1 MAVAWTRP
9 LPPQVE
15 ESMSRGVALL
25 IGLLTLLVVVFV
37 VWANTSTLA
46 IVSVAVG
53 EVKPSSRVKQVQHL
67 EGGIVE
73 EILVREG
80 QAVDQG
86 QPLLTLSPTR
96 NEADLAELNARL
108 RTRRIDRLRL
118 IAEIQEADQLDIPA
132 ELAAEAPNLA
142 THAREMFETRK
153 QQAAAETERLS
164 KQVQQRQQEIRRL
177 QTHLAS
183 ARESL
188 ALVDEQ
194 FQISANLL
202 AKGIT
207 NRYSHLELQ
216 REVQRIKG
224 EIAQDGEAIK
234 GAKAALAAAESE
246 LQEARLNRV
255 EDTRI
260 ELGAVETE
268 LSELGERLRK
278 FEDTLERTTIR
289 APVAGIIKETTVA
302 TVGGV
307 VQPGETVFT
316 IVPEGDTL
324 IVEAELP
331 PHEAGYVRPGQ
342 RAVIRLN
349 SAELAR
355 FGNIEGKVE
364 QISPD
369 RLTTEQGEPYFRV
382 RISAERSY
390 FEAQSSRYELFPG
403 TQVIANIQTGERT
416 VMDYITAPLVSEGRR
431 ALLER

>member
-1 MAVAWTRP
+1 MAVSWTKP
-9 LPPQVE
+9 LPPQAE
-15 ESMSRGVALL
+15 ESMSKGVALL
-25 IGLLTLLVVVFV
+25 IALLTLLVVAFV
-37 VWANTSTLA
+37 LWANNSSLA

-53 EVKPSSRVKQVQHL
+53 EVKPSSRVKQIQHL

-80 QAVDQG
+80 QEVTQG
-86 QPLLTLSPTR
+86 QPLMTLSTTR
-96 NEADLAELNARL
+96 NDADLAELNARL
-108 RTRRIDRLRL
+108 RTRRVDRIRL
-118 IAEIQEADQLDIPA
+118 IAEIEGA
-132 ELAAEAPNLA
+132 ETVTFPPDLEEEAPQLTDN
-142 THAREMFETRK
+142 ARAMFETRR
-153 QQAAAETERLS
+153 QQAAAEAGRLS
-164 KQVQQRQQEIRRL
+164 KQVQQRQQEIRAIE
-177 QTHLAS
+177 THYAS
-183 ARESL
+183 AKESL

-194 FQISANLL
+194 FQISSDLL

-224 EIAQDGEAIK
+224 EIAQDREAIK
-234 GAKAALAAAESE
+234 GAKAALASAESGLE
-246 LQEARLNRV
+246 EARLNRL
-255 EDTRI
+255 EGTRI
-260 ELGAVETE
+260 ELAAVETE

-278 FEDTLERTTIR
+278 FEDTLDRTTIR
-289 APVAGIIKETTVA
+289 APVAGTVKEMAVA

-307 VQPGETVFT
+307 VQAGETVFT
-316 IVPEGDTL
+316 IVPEGDVL
-324 IVEAELP
+324 VVEARLA

-355 FGNIEGKVE
+355 FGNMEGKVE
-364 QISPD
+364 EISPD
-369 RLTTEQGEPYFRV
+369 RLTSEDGEPYFRV
-382 RISAERSY
+382 RISAERSF
-390 FEAQSSRYELFPG
+390 FESKDTRYELFPG

>member
-1 MAVAWTRP
+1 MAVAWTKP
-9 LPPQVE
+9 LPPQAE
-15 ESMSRGVALL
+15 ESMSKGVALL
-25 IGLLTLLVVVFV
+25 IGLLTVLGVAFV
-37 VWANTSTLA
+37 VWANSTSLA

-53 EVKPSSRVKQVQHL
+53 EVKPSSRVKQIQHL

-80 QAVDQG
+80 QSVTEG
-86 QPLLTLSPTR
+86 QPLMSLSTTR

-108 RTRRIDRLRL
+108 RTRQIDRIRL
-118 IAEIQEADQLDIPA
+118 VAEIQG
-132 ELAAEAPNLA
+132 AEALEIPKELEDKAPQQVEN
-142 THAREMFETRK
+142 ARDMFETRK
-153 QQAAAETERLS
+153 QQAAAETGTLSER
-164 KQVQQRQQEIRRL
+164 VEQRRQEVRTIE
-177 QTHLAS
+177 THFAS
-183 ARESL
+183 AKESL

-194 FQISANLL
+194 FQISAELL

-224 EIAQDGEAIK
+224 EIAHDREAIK
-234 GAKAALAAAESE
+234 GARAALAAAESE
-246 LQEARLNRV
+246 LEEARLR
-255 EDTRI
+255 RI
-260 ELGAVETE
+260 ETARTELAAVETE
-268 LSELGERLRK
+268 LSELTERLRK
-278 FEDTLERTTIR
+278 FEDTLDRTTIR
-289 APVAGIIKETTVA
+289 APVSGIVKEMAVA

-324 IVEAELP
+324 IVEARLA

-342 RAVIRLN
+342 RAIIRLN

-355 FGNIEGKVE
+355 FGNIEGQVE
-364 QISPD
+364 EISPD
-369 RLTTEQGEPYFRV
+369 RLTTEKGDPYFRV

-390 FEAQSSRYELFPG
+390 FEADATRYDLFPG
-403 TQVIANIQTGERT
+403 TQVIANIHTGERT

>member
-1 MAVAWTRP
+1 MAVTWTKP
-9 LPPQVE
+9 LPPQAE
-15 ESMSRGVALL
+15 ESMSKGVALL
-25 IGLLTLLVVVFV
+25 ILLLTLLVAGFV
-37 VWANTSTLA
+37 LWANNSTLA
-46 IVSVAVG
+46 IVSVAIG
-53 EVKPSSRVKQVQHL
+53 EVKPSSRVKQIQHL

-80 QAVDQG
+80 QTVTEG
-86 QPLLTLSPTR
+86 EPLMSLSTTR
-96 NEADLAELNARL
+96 NDADLAELNARL
-108 RTRRIDRLRL
+108 RTRRVDRIRLMGEID
-118 IAEIQEADQLDIPA
+118 
-132 ELAAEAPNLA
+132 AAEALA
-142 THAREMFETRK
+142 FPQDLEDEAPQLVANARDMFETRR
-153 QQAAAETERLS
+153 QQAAAETGRLS
-164 KQVQQRQQEIRRL
+164 ERVQQRRQEIRTIE
-177 QTHLAS
+177 THYAS
-183 ARESL
+183 AKQSL

-194 FQISANLL
+194 FKISAELL

-207 NRYSHLELQ
+207 NRYSHLELE

-224 EIAQDGEAIK
+224 EIAHDREAIK

-246 LQEARLNRV
+246 LQEARLNRL
-255 EDTRI
+255 EATRT
-260 ELGAVETE
+260 ELAAVDTE
-268 LSELGERLRK
+268 LSELSERLRK
-278 FEDTLERTTIR
+278 FEDTLDRTTLR
-289 APVAGIIKETTVA
+289 APVSGIIKEMAVA

-307 VQPGETVFT
+307 IQPGETVFT

-324 IVEAELP
+324 IVEAQLP

-364 QISPD
+364 DISPD
-369 RLTTEQGEPYFRV
+369 RLTTERGEPYFRV

-390 FEAQSSRYELFPG
+390 FEAASTRYDLFPG

>member
-1 MAVAWTRP
+1 MAVAWTKP
-9 LPPQVE
+9 LLPQAE
-15 ESMSRGVALL
+15 ESLSKGVVLLIALL
-25 IGLLTLLVVVFV
+25 TFLVLAFVF
-37 VWANTSTLA
+37 WANNSSLA

-53 EVKPSSRVKQVQHL
+53 EVKPSSRVKHIQHL

-80 QAVDQG
+80 ESVEQG
-86 QPLLTLSPTR
+86 QALMSLSPTR

-108 RTRRIDRLRL
+108 RTRRVDRLRL
-118 IAEIQEADQLDIPA
+118 LAQIQEADFLDIPPDLVEQA
-132 ELAAEAPNLA
+132 PQLAAD
-142 THAREMFETRK
+142 ARDMFETRK
-153 QQAAAETERLS
+153 QQAAAENDRLS
-164 KQVQQRQQEIRRL
+164 KQVQQRQQEIRRIE
-177 QTHLAS
+177 THLAS

-194 FQISANLL
+194 FQISADLL

-224 EIAQDGEAIK
+224 EIAQDREAVK
-234 GAKAALAAAESE
+234 GAKAALEGAKSE
-246 LQEARLNRV
+246 LEEARLK
-255 EDTRI
+255 RI
-260 ELGAVETE
+260 ESARTELSAVETE

-278 FEDTLERTTIR
+278 FEDTLDRTTIR
-289 APVAGIIKETTVA
+289 APVAGTIKETAVA

-307 VQPGETVFT
+307 IQPGETLFS

-324 IVEAELP
+324 IVEARLP

-355 FGNIEGKVE
+355 FGNIEGIVE
-364 QISPD
+364 EISPD

-382 RISAERSY
+382 RISAEKTY
-390 FEAQSSRYELFPG
+390 FEAHDTRYDLFPG

-416 VMDYITAPLVSEGRR
+416 VMDYITAPLISEGRR

>member
-1 MAVAWTRP
+1 MAVVWTRP
-9 LPPQVE
+9 LPPQAE
-15 ESMSRGVALL
+15 ESMSKGVALL
-25 IGLLTLLVVVFV
+25 IVLLTLLGVAFV
-37 VWANTSTLA
+37 VWANNTSLA

-53 EVKPSSRVKQVQHL
+53 EVKPSSRVKQIQHL

-80 QAVDQG
+80 QSVTEG
-86 QPLLTLSPTR
+86 QPLMSLSTTR

-108 RTRRIDRLRL
+108 RTRQIDRIRL
-118 IAEIQEADQLDIPA
+118 VSEIQGAEGLEIPK
-132 ELAAEAPNLA
+132 ELEEKAPQQVKN
-142 THAREMFETRK
+142 ARDMFQTRK
-153 QQAAAETERLS
+153 QQAAAETGTLSER
-164 KQVQQRQQEIRRL
+164 VEQRRQEIRTIE
-177 QTHLAS
+177 THYAS
-183 ARESL
+183 AKEGL

-194 FQISANLL
+194 FQISAELL

-224 EIAQDGEAIK
+224 EIAHDQAAIK
-234 GAKAALAAAESE
+234 GARAALAAAESE
-246 LQEARLNRV
+246 LEEARLR
-255 EDTRI
+255 RI
-260 ELGAVETE
+260 EGARTELAAVETE
-268 LSELGERLRK
+268 LSELTERLRK
-278 FEDTLERTTIR
+278 FEDTLDRTTIR
-289 APVAGIIKETTVA
+289 APVSGIVKEMAVA

-324 IVEAELP
+324 IVEARLA

-355 FGNIEGKVE
+355 FGNIEGQVE
-364 QISPD
+364 EISPD
-369 RLTTEQGEPYFRV
+369 RLTTEKGEPYFRV
-382 RISAERSY
+382 RISAERSF
-390 FEAQSSRYELFPG
+390 FEADETRYDLFPG

>member
-1 MAVAWTRP
+1 MAVIWTKP
-9 LPPQVE
+9 LPPQAE

-25 IGLLTLLVVVFV
+25 VLLLTLLVATFV
-37 VWANTSTLA
+37 LWANHSSLA

-53 EVKPSSRVKQVQHL
+53 EVKPSSRVKHVQHL

-73 EILVREG
+73 EIMVREG
-80 QAVDQG
+80 QSVTQG
-86 QPLLTLSPTR
+86 EPLMALSPTR

-108 RTRRIDRLRL
+108 RTRRVDRIRL
-118 IAEIQEADQLDIPA
+118 LAEIQDAKELSFPA
-132 ELAAEAPNLA
+132 ELEAEAPQLTA
-142 THAREMFETRK
+142 DARAMFETRR
-153 QQAAAETERLS
+153 QQAAAEHERLS
-164 KQVQQRQQEIRRL
+164 KLVQQRQQEVRRIE
-177 QTHLAS
+177 THLAS

-188 ALVDEQ
+188 ALLDEQ
-194 FQISANLL
+194 FQISADLL

-224 EIAQDGEAIK
+224 EIAQDHEAIK
-234 GAKAALAAAESE
+234 GAKAALAVAQSE
-246 LQEARLNRV
+246 LQEARLNRN
-255 EDTRI
+255 EAARL
-260 ELGAVETE
+260 ELSAVETE

-278 FEDTLERTTIR
+278 FQDTLARTIIR
-289 APVAGIIKETTVA
+289 APVAGIIKETAVA

-324 IVEAELP
+324 IVEARLP
-331 PHEAGYVRPGQ
+331 PHEAGYVHPGQ

-355 FGNIEGKVE
+355 FGNIEGIVE
-364 QISPD
+364 EISPD
-369 RLTTEQGEPYFRV
+369 RLTSEQGEPYFRV
-382 RISAERSY
+382 RISAERSF
-390 FEAQSSRYELFPG
+390 FEARDSRYELFPG

-416 VMDYITAPLVSEGRR
+416 VMDYITAPLISEGRR

>member
-1 MAVAWTRP
+1 MAVAWTKP
-9 LPPQVE
+9 LPPQAE

-25 IGLLTLLVVVFV
+25 IVLLTLLGVAFV
-37 VWANTSTLA
+37 VWANSTSLA

-53 EVKPSSRVKQVQHL
+53 EVKPSSRVKQIQHL

-80 QAVDQG
+80 QSVSEG
-86 QPLLTLSPTR
+86 QPLMSLSTTR
-96 NEADLAELNARL
+96 NDADLAELNARL
-108 RTRRIDRLRL
+108 RTRRIDRIRL
-118 IAEIQEADQLDIPA
+118 VAEIQGADALEIPK
-132 ELAAEAPNLA
+132 ELEEQAPQQVEN
-142 THAREMFETRK
+142 ARDMFETRK
-153 QQAAAETERLS
+153 QQAAAETGTLSER
-164 KQVQQRQQEIRRL
+164 VQQRRQEIRTIE
-177 QTHLAS
+177 THFAS
-183 ARESL
+183 AKESL

-194 FQISANLL
+194 FQISAELL

-224 EIAQDGEAIK
+224 EIAHDREAIK
-234 GAKAALAAAESE
+234 GARAALAAAESE
-246 LQEARLNRV
+246 LEEARLR
-255 EDTRI
+255 RI
-260 ELGAVETE
+260 EGARTELAAVETE
-268 LSELGERLRK
+268 LSELTERLRK
-278 FEDTLERTTIR
+278 FEDTLDRTTIR
-289 APVAGIIKETTVA
+289 APVSGIVKEMAVA

-324 IVEAELP
+324 IVEAQLA

-342 RAVIRLN
+342 RAIIRLN

-355 FGNIEGKVE
+355 FGNIEGQVE
-364 QISPD
+364 EISPD
-369 RLTTEQGEPYFRV
+369 RLTTEKGEPYFRV

-390 FEAQSSRYELFPG
+390 FEADATRYDLFPG

>member
-1 MAVAWTRP
+1 MAVAWTKP
-9 LPPQVE
+9 LPPQAE
-15 ESMSRGVALL
+15 ERMSRGVALL
-25 IGLLTLLVVVFV
+25 VLILTALGAAFV
-37 VWANTSTLA
+37 LWANHSSLA

-53 EVKPSSRVKQVQHL
+53 EVKPSSRVKQIQHL

-80 QAVDQG
+80 QTVSEG
-86 QPLLTLSPTR
+86 QPLMSLSTTR
-96 NEADLAELNARL
+96 DEADLAELNARL
-108 RTRRIDRLRL
+108 RTRRVDRIRL
-118 IAEIQEADQLDIPA
+118 IAEIQGADTLDIPA
-132 ELAAEAPNLA
+132 ELEAEAPQLTA
-142 THAREMFETRK
+142 SARDMFETRK
-153 QQAAAETERLS
+153 QQAAAETGRLS
-164 KQVQQRQQEIRRL
+164 ERVQQRRQEIRTIE
-177 QTHLAS
+177 THYAS
-183 ARESL
+183 ARQSL

-194 FQISANLL
+194 FKISEELL

-224 EIAQDGEAIK
+224 EIAHDREAIK

-246 LQEARLNRV
+246 LQEARLIRL
-255 EDTRI
+255 EAART
-260 ELGAVETE
+260 ELAAVETE

-278 FEDTLERTTIR
+278 FEDTLDRTTIR
-289 APVAGIIKETTVA
+289 APVSGIIKEMAVA

-307 VQPGETVFT
+307 VQSGETVFT

-324 IVEAELP
+324 IVEARLP

-355 FGNIEGKVE
+355 FGHIEGEVQE
-364 QISPD
+364 ISPD
-369 RLTTEQGEPYFRV
+369 RLTTENGEPYFRV
-382 RISAERSY
+382 RISAQRSY
-390 FEAQSSRYELFPG
+390 FEADDARYDLFPG